1 MAIIYYFKEILENFS
16 VEGERYMENDVTV
29 EIKDLRMSYGDKEV
43 LKGINLEVHKGEVIG
58 YIGTNG
64 AGKSTTIKIILGI
77 VEGYTGEVKVLGQ
90 DISKDKLDYKR
101 KIGYVPEV
109 AEIYDNLTAREY
121 LTFIGELYG
130 MNSEIVDEKAE
141 KLMGIFG
148 IGDSYNS
155 RISSYSKGMKQ
166 KVLIISSLLH
176 NPDILFWDEP
186 LSGLD
191 ANSVMIVKEILAQ
204 LAKQGKT
211 IFYSSHIMDVVEKI
225 SNRIVLLNNGEV
237 VADGSFQELKESSK
251 EGSLEQIFNQ
261 ITGFSQ
267 YEAIAEE
274 FVSIVEEV

>member
-1 MAIIYYFKEILENFS
+1 MGN
-16 VEGERYMENDVTV
+16 NVTV
-29 EIKDLRMSYGDKEV
+29 EIKDLHMSYGSKNV
-43 LKGINLEVHKGEVIG
+43 LKGINLEINRGEIIG

-77 VEGYTGEVKVLGQ
+77 VEGYTGEIKILGQ
-90 DISKDKLDYKR
+90 DISKDKYEYKR
-101 KIGYVPEV
+101 KIGYVPEI
-109 AEIYDNLTAREY
+109 ADIYDNLTAREY

-130 MNSEIVDEKAE
+130 MSYEIADKKAE
-141 KLMGIFG
+141 RLMSLFG
-148 IGDSYNS
+148 IRDNYNS

-176 NPDILFWDEP
+176 NPEILFLDEP

-191 ANSVMIVKEILAQ
+191 ANSVMVVKEILFQ
-204 LAKQGKT
+204 LSKQGKT

-225 SNRIVLLNNGEV
+225 SNRIILLNDGQV
-237 VADGSFQELKESSK
+237 VADDSFEKLKENSK

-261 ITGFSQ
+261 ITGFNE

>member
-1 MAIIYYFKEILENFS
+1 MGNE
-16 VEGERYMENDVTV
+16 VTV
-29 EIKDLRMSYGDKEV
+29 EIKDLSMSYGEKRV
-43 LKGINLEVHKGEVIG
+43 LKGINLEIYKGEIIG

-64 AGKSTTIKIILGI
+64 AGKSTTIKILLGI
-77 VEGYTGEVKVLGQ
+77 VQGYTGEIKILGQ
-90 DISKDKLDYKR
+90 DISKNKFEYKR
-101 KIGYVPEV
+101 KIGYVPEI

-121 LTFIGELYG
+121 LTFIAELYG
-130 MNSEIVDEKAE
+130 ISYEKANKKAE
-141 KLMGIFG
+141 KLMSLFG
-148 IGDSYNS
+148 INDYYNS

-176 NPDILFWDEP
+176 NPDILFLDEP

-191 ANSVMIVKEILAQ
+191 ANSVMVVKEILFH
-204 LAKQGKT
+204 LSKQGKT

-225 SNRIVLLNNGEV
+225 SNRIILLNDGQV
-237 VADGSFQELKESSK
+237 VADGSFEQLKENLK

-261 ITGFSQ
+261 ITGFNE

>member
-1 MAIIYYFKEILENFS
+1 MGNE
-16 VEGERYMENDVTV
+16 VTV
-29 EIKDLRMSYGDKEV
+29 EIKDLFMSYGEKRV
-43 LKGINLEVHKGEVIG
+43 LKGINLEIYKGEIIG

-64 AGKSTTIKIILGI
+64 AGKSTTIKILLGS
-77 VEGYTGEVKVLGQ
+77 VQGYTGEIKILGQ
-90 DISKDKLDYKR
+90 DISKNKFEYKR
-101 KIGYVPEV
+101 KIGYVPEI

-121 LTFIGELYG
+121 LTFIAELYG
-130 MNSEIVDEKAE
+130 ISYEKADKKAE
-141 KLMGIFG
+141 KLMSLFG
-148 IGDSYNS
+148 INDYYNS

-176 NPDILFWDEP
+176 NPDILFLDEP

-191 ANSVMIVKEILAQ
+191 ANSVMVVKEILFH
-204 LAKQGKT
+204 LSKQGKT

-225 SNRIVLLNNGEV
+225 SNRIILLNDGQV
-237 VADGSFQELKESSK
+237 VADGSFEQLKENLK

-261 ITGFSQ
+261 ITGFNE